1 MIKYILVLF
10 LLSISILYTPPALAQ
25 AIGDPLGVEFGSASG
40 LSNTDPRST
49 VAGIINVA
57 LSLLGI
63 ILVTLIVY
71 AGFLWMTAA
80 GNDDQIT
87 KAKKILSSA
96 IIGLIIILSAYAI
109 TRFVTD
115 NLQQV
120 TGAGTGR

>member
-1 MIKYILVLF
+1 MMKASLISFVLALS
-10 LLSISILYTPPALAQ
+10 LLQPAPALAQ

-40 LSNTDPRST
+40 LSDTDPRST

-63 ILVTLIVY
+63 ILVTLVVY

-87 KAKKILSSA
+87 KAKKILSSS

-120 TGAGTGR
+120 TGAGR